1 MGWGMEDYLGKAAHE
16 KQSAKIA
23 IKEKRFD
30 DAWRHLNNQKD
41 LYLKHARRM
50 QFSEIHTLVIDSSP
64 HEDMANI
71 LRLEGKHKNALSN
84 ISYTYKAAHLAD
96 RPISTLEKKL
106 EAYYNRSYKKQPFK
120 RFLSLLKAL
129 PNGDFVSVR
138 NFVEV
143 YYPMAPAIDDDQVP
157 SIVAQNKVDIAKEK
171 AKSINSDFLA
181 RREQQ
186 KVIASTKVVDTKKE
200 SHPEPKYVD
209 TASIKVNQETPN
221 TFLGYPSSDWILN
234 ITIGV
239 IVLAVFIWLMG

>member
-1 MGWGMEDYLGKAAHE
+1 MEDYLGKAAYE

-30 DAWRHLNNQKD
+30 DAWRHLSNQKD
-41 LYLKHARRM
+41 CYLRHASQM
-50 QFSEIHTLVIDSSP
+50 GFSVVDALVLDSSP

-96 RPISTLEKKL
+96 RPTITLEKKL
-106 EAYYNRSYKKQPFK
+106 EAYYNRAYKKQPFK

-138 NFVEV
+138 DFVEV
-143 YYPMAPAIDDDQVP
+143 YYPMAPTIDDDQAP
-157 SIVAQNKVDIAKEK
+157 PYTAQNKIDIDQKK
-171 AKSINSDFLA
+171 ANSINSNFFEK
-181 RREQQ
+181 REQQ
-186 KVIASTKVVDTKKE
+186 KVITSNKTVDTKKE

-221 TFLGYPSSDWILN
+221 TFLGYPNSDWILN
-234 ITIGV
+234 ITIGA
-239 IVLAVFIWLMG
+239 IVLAVFIWLIG